1 MIVGMLPRLAC
12 IEATDSH
19 TREEGKDGKM
29 CGQSRNTS
37 RSPRQHAAGPGAA
50 ANRFLSSV
58 LKRQL
63 GAALGA
69 VCER

>member
-29 CGQSRNTS
+29 CGQSRNTF
-37 RSPRQHAAGPGAA
+37 HALPGSTLLDLAPQPTDSC
-50 ANRFLSSV
+50 RLF
-58 LKRQL
+58 
-63 GAALGA
+63 
-69 VCER
+69 